1 MKVIVC
7 VFFLNDDI
15 CLLIFIIFVGYL
27 LRNFWVG
34 FVQCWDLNSC
44 EDEGG
49 YDDSFFIYL
58 FCFLCCFL
66 FNGEIVF
73 YILNIGNGYIIL
85 VEIILDGSFE
95 FFKIDC
101 VIVGYGEKSLF
112 FRVLF
117 CVFFFDG
124 LKVVIVS
131 NVILEFYR
139 GIEINEICL
148 W

>member
-1 MKVIVC
+1 M
-7 VFFLNDDI
+7 
-15 CLLIFIIFVGYL
+15 
-27 LRNFWVG
+27 
-34 FVQCWDLNSC
+34 
-44 EDEGG
+44 
-49 YDDSFFIYL
+49 
-58 FCFLCCFL
+58 

-101 VIVGYGEKSLF
+101 VFVGYGEKSLF